1 MAGGD
6 YGNVRRNK
14 AKTRSGRKHRHQELT
29 VVRFVPFVGKEDDR
43 KGIVTGEVDLKRAWY
58 GRPEFLRLPSSLWL
72 RDDEKR
78 WGAALGRLWSCGWK
92 ELEGDGM
99 WAVNRA
105 SELVVL
111 TRQPMA
117 AGGAACAC
125 AAEEGYLNM

>member
-1 MAGGD
+1 MVWAARIFAIALIFVAQG
-6 YGNVRRNK
+6 RR
-14 AKTRSGRKHRHQELT
+14 EE
-29 VVRFVPFVGKEDDR
+29 VG
-43 KGIVTGEVDLKRAWY
+43 T
-58 GRPEFLRLPSSLWL
+58 
-72 RDDEKR
+72 
-78 WGAALGRLWSCGWK
+78 ALGRLWSCGWK

-125 AAEEGYLNM
+125 AAEGGYLNR